1 MARRSTLPGRAA
13 GAGPPRAAGPAASA
27 PSVLGSVRALALAAL
42 LAAVTAGL
50 MGAAA
55 CGGSSTGDTATLHV
69 LGASSL
75 NEAFTE
81 IGAAFEKEHP
91 GVKVVFDFAGSQDLV
106 AQIGQGAP
114 ADVIATA
121 DTSTMDE
128 LAGQTS
134 TPRVFATNALAIAV
148 APGDP
153 LGVTDLASLADP
165 GLKVVLAAPE
175 VPAGKYAQEVLARAG
190 VTVKPVS
197 LETSAKGVVTKVA
210 LGEADAGIVYASDV
224 TAAGGDITGVSIPAD
239 QNVTATYP
247 IARLTEAG
255 STFVAD
261 QFIKYVLSD
270 AAQRTLRDFGF
281 GSAP

>member
-1 MARRSTLPGRAA
+1 MT
-13 GAGPPRAAGPAASA
+13 
-27 PSVLGSVRALALAAL
+27 
-42 LAAVTAGL
+42 T
-50 MGAAA
+50 AA
-55 CGGSSTGDTATLHV
+55 CGGSSAGDAATLHV

-81 IGAAFEKEHP
+81 IGAAFEEAHP

-106 AQIGQGAP
+106 AQVGQGAP

-121 DTSTMDE
+121 DTSSMDE
-128 LAGQTS
+128 LAGQTAAS
-134 TPRVFATNALAIAV
+134 QAFATNGLALAV
-148 APGDP
+148 APGNP
-153 LGVTDLASLADP
+153 LGITGLASLADP

-175 VPAGKYAQEVLARAG
+175 VPAGRYAQEVLARAG

-224 TAAGGDITGVSIPAD
+224 TAAGGDIEGVGIPAG

-247 IARLTEAG
+247 IARLKEAD

-261 QFIKYVLSD
+261 QFIEYVLSD
-270 AAQRTLRDFGF
+270 AGQQTLRDFGF
-281 GSAP
+281 GAAP

>member
-13 GAGPPRAAGPAASA
+13 GAGPPTAAGPAAA
-27 PSVLGSVRALALAAL
+27 LPPARRLVRALSLAAVLAAL
-42 LAAVTAGL
+42 ATSLL
-50 MGAAA
+50 AAA
-55 CGGSSTGDTATLHV
+55 CGGSTSGDTATLHV
-69 LGASSL
+69 LAASSL
-75 NEAFTE
+75 SEAFTE
-81 IGAAFEKEHP
+81 IGGAFEQEHP

-121 DTSTMDE
+121 DTSSMDK

-134 TPRVFATNALAIAV
+134 APQVFATNELAIAV

-153 LGVTDLASLADP
+153 LGITGLASLSDP

-175 VPAGKYAQEVLARAG
+175 VPAGKYAQQVLTRAG
-190 VTVKPVS
+190 VSVKPVS
-197 LETSAKGVVTKVA
+197 LEASAKGVVTKVA

-224 TAAGGDITGVSIPAD
+224 TAAGGDIEGVAVPAG

-247 IARLTEAG
+247 IARLMEAD

-261 QFIKYVLSD
+261 QFIEYVLSG
-270 AAQRTLRDFGF
+270 AGQQTLRDFGF
-281 GSAP
+281 GAAQ